1 MINVHSYHTVSQE
14 IRWITFVN
22 DEYIP
27 PAQLLMCTPSASPTK
42 PSPKKGKGGRKRKL
56 SENES
61 PSSPQPATLKKKKKK
76 TALKTAIFDI
86 DDDKAAEPPPQS
98 ITVHLHLKCYER
110 NRSALRRLD
119 FTTDKRVDREAQRTS
134 KKMRSE

>member
-14 IRWITFVN
+14 IHWITIVN

-42 PSPKKGKGGRKRKL
+42 PSPKKGKGGCKHKL

-76 TALKTAIFDI
+76 KKTTSKTAIFDI
-86 DDDKAAEPPPQS
+86 DNDEAAEPPPQAS
-98 ITVHLHLKCYER
+98 GKWG
-110 NRSALRRLD
+110 
-119 FTTDKRVDREAQRTS
+119 REDNPL
-134 KKMRSE
+134 